1 MKSQLF
7 VLLSDWGGLPI
18 VVLEA
23 IRGGLPV
30 IVTNVGVVNELI
42 VDGEHGF
49 LIERNE
55 KVLLKRR
62 LQQLLS
68 DETLRKKWA
77 TIVNDIF

>member
-1 MKSQLF
+1 MRA
-7 VLLSDWGGLPI
+7 GLPMI
-18 VVLEA
+18 T
-23 IRGGLPV
+23 I
-30 IVTNVGVVNELI
+30 NVGGVNELI

-55 KVLLKRR
+55 KVLLKKS

-77 TIVNDIF
+77 TLVNDIF

>member
-7 VLLSDWGGLPI
+7 VLLSDWVGLPI

-30 IVTNVGVVNELI
+30 IATNVGVVNELI

>member
-1 MKSQLF
+1 M
-7 VLLSDWGGLPI
+7 
-18 VVLEA
+18 VLEA

-55 KVLLKRR
+55 EVLLKRR